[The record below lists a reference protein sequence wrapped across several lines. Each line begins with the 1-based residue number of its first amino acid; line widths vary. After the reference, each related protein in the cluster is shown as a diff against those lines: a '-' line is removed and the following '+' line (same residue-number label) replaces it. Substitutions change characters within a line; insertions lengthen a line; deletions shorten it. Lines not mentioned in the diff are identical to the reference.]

1 MGQSSS
7 PVAMTR
13 FPGGAVVGV
22 AASAAGDLVA
32 VVMAV
37 ALVLAA
43 VAILEAAAPQ
53 GAGKAWPPRSPPCCS
68 AHGGYSSIAAW
79 MPVISAHSYR
89 PRPWIG

>member
-1 MGQSSS
+1 
-7 PVAMTR
+7 MTR

-53 GAGKAWPPRSPPCCS
+53 GAGKALSLI
-68 AHGGYSSIAAW
+68 HI
-79 MPVISAHSYR
+79 
-89 PRPWIG
+89 